1 VGGKVIRALR
11 FARTIFRPVADTG
24 TASGIIK
31 YIEKIQ
37 HLSKTHLL
45 SLIKSKWQQIL
56 FWQNADISM
65 WGAVDEVVHSSSHGM
80 QIASTLAAQLQ
91 LSNSES
97 AEVFLEKLLFE
108 DPGSGIALQ
117 DCEKH
122 LMY

>member
-1 VGGKVIRALR
+1 
-11 FARTIFRPVADTG
+11 
-24 TASGIIK
+24 
-31 YIEKIQ
+31 
-37 HLSKTHLL
+37 
-45 SLIKSKWQQIL
+45 
-56 FWQNADISM
+56 M

-108 DPGSGIALQ
+108 ALQ

>member
-1 VGGKVIRALR
+1 
-11 FARTIFRPVADTG
+11 
-24 TASGIIK
+24 
-31 YIEKIQ
+31 
-37 HLSKTHLL
+37 
-45 SLIKSKWQQIL
+45 
-56 FWQNADISM
+56 M